1 MLTKQNN
8 NVALEVK
15 EKREKFDFLQKNIYT
30 RTKIESDAIG
40 G

>member
-15 EKREKFDFLQKNIYT
+15 EKREKKIDFLHKNICT
-30 RTKIESDAIG
+30 REPR
-40 G
+40 

>member
-15 EKREKFDFLQKNIYT
+15 EKREKNDFLHNNICT
-30 RTKIESDAIG
+30 REPR
-40 G
+40 